1 VSHPIP
7 GRLLE
12 HHFGELA
19 ARDAA
24 GVAAHASGCRECA
37 ALLSDLGAVER
48 ALGPG
53 LWDVPPADGLERVL
67 RRVEGLRPARQR
79 RALGVRAV
87 LPSLAAAL
95 CGVVAVHQGGLAAAL
110 ALFAAGALVTL
121 ALAPVLILES
131 QRRSS

>member
-1 VSHPIP
+1 MSHPTP

-12 HHFGELA
+12 LHFGELPEH
-19 ARDAA
+19 DAA
-24 GVAAHASGCRECA
+24 EAAAHASGCRECA
-37 ALLSDLGAVER
+37 ALLADLGAVER

-53 LWDVPPADGLERVL
+53 LWDAPPADGLDRVL
-67 RRVEGLRPARQR
+67 RRVEGLKPVRQR

-87 LPSLAAAL
+87 VPSLIAAL
-95 CGVVAVHQGGLAAAL
+95 SGVAAVHQGGLVAAL
-110 ALFAAGALVTL
+110 VLFAAGALVTL